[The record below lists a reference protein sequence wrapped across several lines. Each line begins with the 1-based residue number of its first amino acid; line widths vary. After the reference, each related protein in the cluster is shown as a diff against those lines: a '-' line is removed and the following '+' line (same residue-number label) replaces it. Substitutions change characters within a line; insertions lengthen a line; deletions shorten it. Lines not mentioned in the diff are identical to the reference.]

1 MSAEESRPLIRKH
14 IKLEDVLQLA
24 TPEELGEIVDIL
36 LDKSNDRI
44 LGSDAAR
51 QKIAASRSEGDLYN
65 VIADIACEIRALG
78 SNPIASMAR
87 RGQPVS
93 YDKIV
98 RDVAGEL
105 KVDFKKE
112 DKPADIEFKLLEV
125 LSTRLANQAEQP
137 IPQAENN
144 AEHEASTPESES
156 SIRDSML
163 RVLRKFGTGVGTGA
177 IGGIFAQSSVL
188 GAGTV
193 GGMLAQG
200 SLGVA
205 AVGVGAP
212 LAVIP
217 VTALA
222 AYGAYLMA
230 TRNKTR
236 PELQSLTMIVVQVAR
251 IRSGIVAGDHAIF
264 VDKLRACL

>member
-1 MSAEESRPLIRKH
+1 MGAEESRPLIRKH

-44 LGSDAAR
+44 LGGDAAR
-51 QKIAASRSEGDLYN
+51 QKIAASRSEGDLCK
-65 VIADIACEIRALG
+65 VVADIAYEIRALG
-78 SNPIASMAR
+78 SVSIVNKVR
-87 RGQPVS
+87 GRGQPVS

-112 DKPADIEFKLLEV
+112 DKSADIEFRLLEV

-137 IPQAENN
+137 IPEAENN
-144 AEHEASTPESES
+144 AEHEASTPESET
-156 SIRDSML
+156 SIGDSML
-163 RVLRKFGTGVGTGA
+163 RVLRKFGAGVGTGA

-193 GGMLAQG
+193 VGTLAQG

-205 AVGVGAP
+205 AVGVGT

-251 IRSGIVAGDHAIF
+251 IRSGIIAADHASF
-264 VDKLRACL
+264 VNKLRACL